1 MVRKLLKFLVKT
13 QEDRIQE
20 AFSQITLISSFLSF
34 CVFTRNLYNLRT
46 IELKDEYSV
55 FHCKQKT
62 VVKKQPN
69 DALTW
74 RLFFLI
80 SLHYTQLCADS
91 TTMTQFP
98 LLFFPSLNLLFR
110 LRAYASSLI
119 SLLYF
124 IFLSVVPNL
133 FYFNFY
139 QVMLSNRHWVNLS
152 KAALAKLPW

>member
-20 AFSQITLISSFLSF
+20 AFSQIKLHRLHRLHNISYFLSF

-46 IELKDEYSV
+46 IEMTKDEYSV

-62 VVKKQPN
+62 VVKNQPN

-74 RLFFLI
+74 WLFFLI

-98 LLFFPSLNLLFR
+98 LLFFPAFPIFFLGCAHMQAANFFSFW
-110 LRAYASSLI
+110 LI
-119 SLLYF
+119 
-124 IFLSVVPNL
+124 
-133 FYFNFY
+133 
-139 QVMLSNRHWVNLS
+139 
-152 KAALAKLPW
+152 KLWGTTY